1 MEKRK
6 PWINLANLFK
16 KRRTNE
22 SINSTGSDGRSSN
35 SNSESSSFNEEIAKV
50 IGTKDLQIVQK
61 LGEGGFGKVFLAKY
75 NQDKS
80 KFRGRHF
87 ALKVVVK
94 KDIPDTKTD
103 REHVQTEH
111 FCLTH
116 YGHPFLVKLHFSYQ
130 TPSKLIYAMEFLQG
144 GEMFSWME
152 KLYKFSKGV
161 ATFYLAEVFMALE
174 YLHEHHVVYRDIK
187 PENIMLDKEGHIRLI
202 DFGLAKV
209 GVSENPESFTR
220 TLCGT
225 SSYMA
230 PEVIKR
236 EYYGPAADWWSFGI
250 LGYDMMAGGP
260 PFKAEN
266 KRDCYNKILNEP
278 ICIPARIDLVTR
290 KFLRKL
296 LIKDPEKRLGT
307 PDMGGPSA
315 IRDHEFFE
323 DINWVDLYL
332 KKIEP
337 PFKAFM
343 KIKSETDLINFDNL
357 PDHNEQDNA
366 NFMAERDDQI
376 KDDLNGLFK
385 NFSYLDPN
393 F

>member
-1 MEKRK
+1 MGRNAPVKETSDCLKNISIKYCIMEKRK

-116 YGHPFLVKLHFSYQ
+116 YGHPFLVKLYFSYQ

-187 PENIMLDKEGHIRLI
+187 PE
-202 DFGLAKV
+202 
-209 GVSENPESFTR
+209 
-220 TLCGT
+220 
-225 SSYMA
+225 
-230 PEVIKR
+230 VIKR

-266 KRDCYNKILNEP
+266 KRDCYNKILHEP